1 MTSSASALGSM
12 LRQWRARRRLSQL
25 DLAMEVGI
33 SPRHMSFVETGRSQ
47 PSREVVMRLA
57 DGLSLTLRN
66 RNALLVAAGFAPAN
80 ADRPLNDPALSSA
93 MAVIQR
99 ILDAHLPFPAL
110 AVDRLW
116 TIVAYNQA
124 VATLLAGVEPEL
136 LAPPA
141 NALRISLHPGGL
153 APRIANLAEWRHHVL
168 ERLDRQAEASG
179 DGALAGLRDELAALP
194 SRSSPAP
201 PRSADPIAVPLL
213 LDTVIG
219 RLAFLST
226 TTVFGTPV
234 EVTLSELAIETF
246 FPADEET
253 ADRLRKIS

>member
-1 MTSSASALGSM
+1 M

-47 PSREVVMRLA
+47 PSREVVTRLA

-66 RNALLVAAGFAPAN
+66 RNALLVAAGFAPAH
-80 ADRPLNDPALSSA
+80 ADRPLTDPALSSA

-116 TIVAYNQA
+116 TIVAHNQA
-124 VATLLAGVEPEL
+124 VATLLAGVEPQL
-136 LAPPA
+136 LALPA

-168 ERLDRQAEASG
+168 ERLDRQVEASG
-179 DGALAGLRDELAALP
+179 DEALARLRDELAALP
-194 SRSSPAP
+194 ARSSPTP

-213 LDTVIG
+213 IDTAIG

-253 ADRLRKIS
+253 ADRLRTMI